1 MQNLRTFEIKYLGP
15 TNSQGSRVRIKDLRF
30 GTSKTIQ
37 YDYEFNNSSD
47 VANEYLKSKSINCE
61 FASEGKDC
69 MYLHTTNFENQI
81 K

>member
-15 TNSQGSRVRIKDLRF
+15 TNSQGSRVKIKDLRF

-37 YDYEFNNSSD
+37 YNYAYNNITEVAKNYLEFK
-47 VANEYLKSKSINCE
+47 YINCE
-61 FASEGKDC
+61 FSSEGRDC